1 MKNLTFSI
9 LFILLS
15 LSSYSQDL
23 SGTYTDGEN
32 QITFNNGSVEFSLL
46 TGGAFIMEVK
56 AKGIYY
62 FIDDFLIIETK
73 NFNNNPSNV
82 IISKSLNDS
91 SFLFTVDNLSNEK
104 APFVSVCFLDSLKNI
119 ITKSYTNINGKCY
132 VPQNSTINTIET
144 TFVGYFTITT
154 NYQLDKDYNFLMSS
168 RNHLDDSKIVIKLN
182 SKNKNSID
190 FTVLSWDFIHP
201 DNLSKEL
208 RMLYKKYNT

>member
-32 QITFNNGSVEFSLL
+32 QITFNNGSVEFYLL

-73 NFNNNPSNV
+73 KNNKNKPTSITTSNS
-82 IISKSLNDS
+82 IKDS
-91 SFLFTVDNLSNEK
+91 SF
-104 APFVSVCFLDSLKNI
+104 
-119 ITKSYTNINGKCY
+119 
-132 VPQNSTINTIET
+132 
-144 TFVGYFTITT
+144 
-154 NYQLDKDYNFLMSS
+154 
-168 RNHLDDSKIVIKLN
+168 
-182 SKNKNSID
+182 
-190 FTVLSWDFIHP
+190 
-201 DNLSKEL
+201 
-208 RMLYKKYNT
+208 